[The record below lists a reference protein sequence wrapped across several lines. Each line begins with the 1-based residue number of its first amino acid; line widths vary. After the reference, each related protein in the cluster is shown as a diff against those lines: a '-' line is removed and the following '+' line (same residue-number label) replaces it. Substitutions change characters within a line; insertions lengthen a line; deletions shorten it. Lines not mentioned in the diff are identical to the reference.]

1 MVTKFN
7 FKMNETDYLEID
19 NQESDLLFI
28 RVKENDCVNEISIDK
43 QHIQYL
49 ICLLQL
55 LESKMD

>member
-7 FKMNETDYLEID
+7 FRMNETDYLEID